1 MPCNEA
7 GGDEKMKKDTRKKVI
22 LFLVEGFS
30 DKNSLGLI
38 LSRLIDDR
46 EVRFHIVQGDVTA
59 AYNTIPLINR
69 QIKSFL
75 SRTHFKKSDILRIV
89 QLIDTD
95 GAFIDP
101 SRVRYSNIKKLEY
114 FDDHVKTPTPEA
126 IIRRNELKSES
137 ARRLSEENYIFGIP
151 YSIYYFSVNIEHVLH
166 GVRGGLDSCEKVR
179 FSHEFVERFAERP
192 QDFIELMRSD
202 AVAAPGGY
210 KDSWAYIFEDSH
222 SLLRNSNF
230 RLFFE

>member
-1 MPCNEA
+1 
-7 GGDEKMKKDTRKKVI
+7 MKKDTRKKVI
-22 LFLVEGFS
+22 LFLVEGYS

-38 LSRLIDDR
+38 LSRLIGEC

-59 AYNTIPLINR
+59 AYNTTGLINR

-75 SRTHFKKSDILRIV
+75 SRTHFKKSDILRVV

-101 SRVRYSNIKKLEY
+101 SRVRYAPIKKLEY
-114 FDDHVKTPTPEA
+114 FDDHVDTPTPEA
-126 IIRRNELKSES
+126 IIRRNELKCES
-137 ARRLSEENYIFGIP
+137 AKRLSEENYVFGIP

-166 GVRGGLDSCEKVR
+166 GVRGGLESGDKVR
-179 FSHEFVERFAERP
+179 FSYEFVERYAEHP
-192 QDFIELMRSD
+192 HDFVELMRSEE
-202 AVAAPGGY
+202 VAAPGRY
-210 KDSWAYIFEDSH
+210 KESWAYIFEDGH